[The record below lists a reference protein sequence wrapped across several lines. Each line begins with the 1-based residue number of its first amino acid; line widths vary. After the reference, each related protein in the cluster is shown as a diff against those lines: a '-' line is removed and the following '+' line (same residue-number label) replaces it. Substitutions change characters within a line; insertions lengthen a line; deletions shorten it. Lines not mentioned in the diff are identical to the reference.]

1 MVAFGKRRSLVSFS
15 FSSTYSIRYPH
26 IAAMAEEVR
35 VVCASLSKRTL
46 IRVDVQIS
54 LLKDY
59 LDMSQLN
66 CLNESD
72 AHTVKGILAGKAK
85 NTGSAYL
92 LSDVDE
98 QLLIT
103 ISVCPVSFARAPARR
118 RRRAASASSSTK
130 PCA

>member
-1 MVAFGKRRSLVSFS
+1 
-15 FSSTYSIRYPH
+15 
-26 IAAMAEEVR
+26 
-35 VVCASLSKRTL
+35 
-46 IRVDVQIS
+46 
-54 LLKDY
+54 
-59 LDMSQLN
+59 MSQLN

-85 NTGSAYL
+85 NTGSSYL

-98 QLLIT
+98 QLLVT
-103 ISVCPVSFARAPARR
+103 ISVCPALPLHTRAR